1 MNINKV
7 TSYTIPIG
15 NSTRNYTFKTFKN
28 KHTFITRQYKNSQNE
43 LPIFYGMMLIKFT
56 KK

>member
-15 NSTRNYTFKTFKN
+15 NSTRNYTFKN

-43 LPIFYGMMLIKFT
+43 FPIFYGMMLIKFT